1 MKHGKDI
8 ATELWSGKSKS
19 FDVVIHLT
27 FNWIAKFLL
36 ALALACFYPPHVM
49 MLLNVKLYR
58 TLNGSWAPGLSTI

>member
-8 ATELWSGKSKS
+8 ATELRSGKSKS
-19 FDVVIHLT
+19 FDVVCT
-27 FNWIAKFLL
+27 SDWIAIFLL

>member
-1 MKHGKDI
+1 MKHVKDI
-8 ATELWSGKSKS
+8 ATELKSGKSKS
-19 FDVVIHLT
+19 FNVVICMTL
-27 FNWIAKFLL
+27 NWIAIFLL